1 MQVGEGCWV
10 MTGRDCVYFWAER
23 GIGDAAAGVGWRCK
37 KEMDYGG
44 AILVELQAG
53 GGARG

>member
-1 MQVGEGCWV
+1 